1 MNIVKFQNSKNPIV
15 FCMVDN
21 THIYISD
28 WSKELIK
35 NISDFTISN
44 TFSKGYDI
52 LQGQDEDLLLQ
63 IACDQQYQAA
73 VIFSTGTEFINGDN
87 FFDAI
92 EKLHKEKVFI
102 AGHILDRGDA
112 YYELHHQCYYVNLGI
127 YKNLGRPQ
135 IGKQQL
141 GHRHTQDIPWRSVEN
156 WHDDYTPK
164 TISAGDQVKDYNHKC
179 HGWNILTQAFDK
191 NLPVLVFDE
200 TVRNNKKHYY
210 PENQQEFINH
220 IQWAYRRFNY
230 CSTEFVHT
238 DHTENINF
246 QNQVFEQFFV
256 PASGAWWQSMINT
269 SKPVTVVIYD
279 YNQKALDYWQIHKP
293 KISNVTYVFLKID
306 LLTETYQ
313 FGHFDKSLPTLIN
326 LSNIYAYEATSFL
339 YSLEQRLFKE
349 NLMIENIKNY
359 FSSATINFSLRA
371 STGFADSNLYND
383 ISTTD
388 IKRLVKPTWHC
399 KDWL

>member
-1 MNIVKFQNSKNPIV
+1 MNVVKFQNFKKPIV
-15 FCMVDN
+15 FCIVDN
-21 THIYISD
+21 THIYTSE

-52 LQGQDEDLLLQ
+52 LQGQDEDLLLN
-63 IACDQQYQAA
+63 IACDQKYQAA
-73 VIFSTGTEFINGDN
+73 VIFSTGTEFINGDSFYN
-87 FFDAI
+87 EI

-112 YYELHHQCYYVNLGI
+112 YYELHHQCYYIDLNIYQQLGSP
-127 YKNLGRPQ
+127 R

-141 GHRHTQDIPWRSVEN
+141 GVRHRKTKPRRSN
-156 WHDDYTPK
+156 DNIHDEYTP
-164 TISAGDQVKDYNHKC
+164 TWVSSGEDETDYNHKM
-179 HGWNILTQAFDK
+179 HGHNILNVAFDRDI
-191 NLPVLVFDE
+191 PVVVFD
-200 TVRNNKKHYY
+200 NNTRQHKKHYY

-220 IQWAYRRFNY
+220 IQWAYQRFNY

-238 DHTENINF
+238 DHTENVNF

-256 PASGAWWQSMINT
+256 PASGTWWQSMINT
-269 SKPVTVVIYD
+269 SKPVTVVLYD
-279 YNQKALDYWQIHKP
+279 YNQKALDYWEIHKP

-306 LLTETYQ
+306 LLTDTYD
-313 FGHFDKSLPTLIN
+313 FDHFNKELPTLIN
-326 LSNIYAYEATSFL
+326 LSNVYAYEATSFL

-349 NLMIENIKNY
+349 NKMIENIKNY

-371 STGFADSNLYND
+371 STGFVNSDLYHDIATIDINNLA
-383 ISTTD
+383 
-388 IKRLVKPTWHC
+388 KPTWHC
-399 KDWL
+399 RDWL

>member
-1 MNIVKFQNSKNPIV
+1 MNVVKFQNSKNPIV

-21 THIYISD
+21 THIYTSE

-52 LQGQDEDLLLQ
+52 LQGQDGDTLLQ
-63 IACDQQYQAA
+63 MACDQQYQAA
-73 VIFSTGTEFINGDN
+73 VVFSTGTEFINGNN
-87 FFDAI
+87 FYNEI
-92 EKLHKEKVFI
+92 EKLHKQKVFI

-112 YYELHHQCYYVNLGI
+112 YYELHHQCYYVNLNI
-127 YKNLGRPQ
+127 YHSLGRPQ

-141 GHRHTQDIPWRSVEN
+141 GHRHTQNAPWRSIEN

-179 HGWNILTQAFDK
+179 YGWNILKQAFDK
-191 NLPVLVFDE
+191 DLPVIVFDE
-200 TVRNNKKHYY
+200 NIRNNKKHYY
-210 PENQQEFINH
+210 PENQQEFTNH
-220 IQWAYRRFNY
+220 IQWAYQRFNY

-238 DHTENINF
+238 DHTETINF

-256 PASGAWWQSMINT
+256 PASGSWWQSMINK

-279 YNQKALDYWQIHKP
+279 YNQKALDYWEIHKP
-293 KISNVTYVFLKID
+293 AIANVTYIFLKID
-306 LLTETYQ
+306 LLTDVYE
-313 FGHFDKSLPTLIN
+313 FDHFDNALPTLIN
-326 LSNIYAYEATSFL
+326 LSNIYAYEATSIL

-349 NLMIENIKNY
+349 NTMIETIKNY

-371 STGFADSNLYND
+371 STGFTDSDLYHD
-383 ISTTD
+383 ISIID
-388 IKRLVKPTWHC
+388 IKQLVKPTWHC

>member
-1 MNIVKFQNSKNPIV
+1 MNVIKFQNFKKPIV
-15 FCMVDN
+15 FCIVDN
-21 THIYISD
+21 THTYTSE

-52 LQGQDEDLLLQ
+52 LQGQDEDALLQ
-63 IACDQQYQAA
+63 MACDQKYQAA
-73 VIFSTGTEFINGDN
+73 VIFSTGTEFINGDSFYN
-87 FFDAI
+87 EI
-92 EKLHKEKVFI
+92 EKLHTKKVFI
-102 AGHILDRGDA
+102 AGHILDRADA
-112 YYELHHQCYYVNLGI
+112 YYELHHQCYYIDLDIYQQLGSP
-127 YKNLGRPQ
+127 R

-141 GHRHTQDIPWRSVEN
+141 GVRHRKTKPRRSN
-156 WHDDYTPK
+156 DNIHDDYTP
-164 TISAGDQVKDYNHKC
+164 TRVSGGEDETDYNHKM
-179 HGWNILTQAFDK
+179 HGHNILSVAFDCDI
-191 NLPVLVFDE
+191 PVIVFDE
-200 TVRNNKKHYY
+200 NIRNNKKHYY
-210 PENQQEFINH
+210 PENQQEFINY

-238 DHTENINF
+238 DHTENVNF

-279 YNQKALDYWQIHKP
+279 YNQKALDYWEIHKP

-306 LLTETYQ
+306 LLTDTYD
-313 FGHFDKSLPTLIN
+313 FDHFDKELPTLIN
-326 LSNIYAYEATSFL
+326 LSNVYAYEATSFL

-349 NLMIENIKNY
+349 NKMIENIKNY

-371 STGFADSNLYND
+371 STGFVNSDLYHDIATIDINNLA
-383 ISTTD
+383 
-388 IKRLVKPTWHC
+388 KPTWHC
-399 KDWL
+399 RDWL